1 LIYTSSKNTAQH
13 WIITPLFLLSALII
27 CLLSTGCSDPR
38 ATLTGQVI
46 KRYSDVP
53 VIDADLS
60 INGDISA
67 IMDINQKLAIWN
79 NETQQLVNAWSAKH
93 FNQVQY
99 HVVLSGDNQVVAT
112 AGKNW
117 LSLFSTSTGE
127 KLASWQVSGFDP
139 EATISQLLLDD
150 SGNKIFIGLTEGSV
164 VVVDLA
170 KSQRSQF
177 QLHDG
182 VINKLL
188 LADRGEAVLSG
199 SFDGMVSFW
208 QIDTGESLWQKQQ
221 KFRVTGL
228 ALDGLKQQVF
238 ISDALNSQQIL
249 NFSLDQEASQSSSQT
264 PVQLDYL
271 QRFRTFRAAIFLSD
285 GRRLVTASSKYQIY
299 LWDVK
304 SGQELAQGN
313 IRSFSM
319 GSTVLDF
326 ARDHQGNVISLSSDG
341 VLQRWSIA
349 AVIQ

>member
-1 LIYTSSKNTAQH
+1 LNYPPANKTAQY
-13 WIITPLFLLSALII
+13 WLKTSLFLLSTLII
-27 CLLSTGCSDPR
+27 FLFFTGRSDPLV
-38 ATLTGQVI
+38 ALTGQVI

-79 NETQQLVNAWSAKH
+79 NKTLQLVNVWSAKH

-127 KLASWQVSGFDP
+127 KLYSWQVSGFDP
-139 EATISQLLLDD
+139 AATISQLLLDG
-150 SGNKIFIGLTEGSV
+150 SGNKIFIGLTEGSI
-164 VVVDLA
+164 VVVDLT
-170 KSQRSQF
+170 KSLRSQF

-188 LADRGEAVLSG
+188 LAEKGEAVFST
-199 SFDGMVSFW
+199 SFDGMANLW
-208 QIDTGESLWQKQQ
+208 QINTGNILWQKQQ
-221 KFRVTGL
+221 KFRITAL
-228 ALDGLKQQVF
+228 ALDRLNQKVF
-238 ISDALNSQQIL
+238 ISDALKSQQIL
-249 NFSLDQEASQSSSQT
+249 NFSLVQEASQAEYHTS
-264 PVQLDYL
+264 VQLDYL
-271 QRFRTFRAAIFLSD
+271 QRFRTFRAAIFLAD
-285 GRRLVTASSKYQIY
+285 GRNLVTASSKYQIY

-304 SGQELAQGN
+304 SGKELAQGN
-313 IRSFSM
+313 IRSYSM

-326 ARDHQGNVISLSSDG
+326 ARDHQGNFISLSSDG
-341 VLQRWSIA
+341 VIECWSTA
-349 AVIQ
+349 DVM